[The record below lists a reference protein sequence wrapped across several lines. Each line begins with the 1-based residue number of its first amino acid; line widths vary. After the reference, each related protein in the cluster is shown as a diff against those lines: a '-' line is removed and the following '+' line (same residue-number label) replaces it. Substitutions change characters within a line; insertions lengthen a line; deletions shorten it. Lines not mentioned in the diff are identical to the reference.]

1 MLRGAGR
8 NCHRGPPAYSAAK
21 PPDPKRGALQQGEET
36 MDMTSLL
43 IQLVSGAVGGNA
55 AGAAMKKLS
64 LGTVGNSIVGI
75 LGGGLGGQILG
86 ALGIGAG
93 GDGAMDAGS
102 IVSSIAGG
110 GVGGAVLLA
119 VIGAIKSA
127 MVGTKSA

>member
-1 MLRGAGR
+1 
-8 NCHRGPPAYSAAK
+8 
-21 PPDPKRGALQQGEET
+21 
-36 MDMTSLL
+36 MDATSLV

-86 ALGIGAG
+86 ALGMGGG

-119 VIGAIKSA
+119 IIGAIKGA
-127 MVGTKSA
+127 MGRGKAS

>member
-1 MLRGAGR
+1 
-8 NCHRGPPAYSAAK
+8 
-21 PPDPKRGALQQGEET
+21 
-36 MDMTSLL
+36 MDVTSLL

-86 ALGIGAG
+86 ALGMG
-93 GDGAMDAGS
+93 GDGGGAMDAGS

-127 MVGTKSA
+127 MAGSKSA